1 MDMWLSSKNLSSW
14 IVSSHKNWG
23 ENTSSKS
30 ILQVLNQKIAKYEKG
45 FWRSIIVPQTN
56 TGECVPIWWSSIFSD
71 KMDLFLQCDFDHPI
85 IQKFYQNVDKN
96 YNIFIENLKFK
107 ERYRA
112 TKLPISEELFCR
124 LFAYTWV
131 FNKMFIRKEENFYL
145 DRLKHYDKGKIP
157 LLSEILEKR
166 VFMCAEQAL
175 LAHHYLKI
183 HGIDSSYVWGELL
196 TKLPEENGDFAEAHS
211 FIYLKDND
219 IQFIYDPT
227 LPTKSWTTLFPKIQK
242 NLNYSDFLEL
252 FRMAEKQFI
261 AVEDLCNDSK
271 FYYGFWDWTWI
282 SPENILLWS
291 ESKQQ
296 NKD

>member
-1 MDMWLSSKNLSSW
+1 MDMWLSSENLSCW
-14 IVSSHKNWG
+14 TVSSHKDW
-23 ENTSSKS
+23 EKNTSNESVLH
-30 ILQVLNQKIAKYEKG
+30 ILNQKIAKYEKG

-131 FNKMFIRKEENFYL
+131 FNKMFIRKEENCYL
-145 DRLKHYDKGKIP
+145 DRRKHYDKGKIP
-157 LLSEILEKR
+157 LLSEILKKR

-196 TKLPEENGDFAEAHS
+196 TKFPEENGDFAEAHS

-227 LPTKSWTTLFPKIQK
+227 LPIKSWTTLFPKIQK
-242 NLNYSDFLEL
+242 KIKL
-252 FRMAEKQFI
+252 FRF
-261 AVEDLCNDSK
+261 SRT
-271 FYYGFWDWTWI
+271 F
-282 SPENILLWS
+282 
-291 ESKQQ
+291 
-296 NKD
+296 

>member
-1 MDMWLSSKNLSSW
+1 MDMWLSSENLSCW
-14 IVSSHKNWG
+14 TVSSHKDW
-23 ENTSSKS
+23 EKNTSNESVLR
-30 ILQVLNQKIAKYEKG
+30 ILNQKIAKYEKG

-71 KMDLFLQCDFDHPI
+71 KMAFFLQCDFDHPI

-131 FNKMFIRKEENFYL
+131 FNKMFIRKEENCYL
-145 DRLKHYDKGKIP
+145 DRRKHYDKGKIP
-157 LLSEILEKR
+157 LLSEILKKR

-196 TKLPEENGDFAEAHS
+196 TKFPEENGDFAEAHS

-227 LPTKSWTTLFPKIQK
+227 LPIKSWTTLFPKIQK
-242 NLNYSDFLEL
+242 KLNYSDFLEL

-261 AVEDLCNDSK
+261 AVEDLCTDSK

-282 SPENILLWS
+282 LPENILLWS

>member
-1 MDMWLSSKNLSSW
+1 MDMWLSSENLSCW
-14 IVSSHKNWG
+14 TVSSHKDW
-23 ENTSSKS
+23 EKNTSNESVLH
-30 ILQVLNQKIAKYEKG
+30 ILNQKIAKYEKG

-96 YNIFIENLKFK
+96 YNIFIENPKFK

-131 FNKMFIRKEENFYL
+131 FNKMFIRKEENCYL
-145 DRLKHYDKGKIP
+145 DRRKHYDKGKIP
-157 LLSEILEKR
+157 LLSEILKKR

-196 TKLPEENGDFAEAHS
+196 TKFPEENGDFAEAHS

-227 LPTKSWTTLFPKIQK
+227 LPIKSWTTLFPKIQK
-242 NLNYSDFLEL
+242 KLNYSDFLEL

-261 AVEDLCNDSK
+261 AVEDLCTDSK

-282 SPENILLWS
+282 LPENILLWS
-291 ESKQQ
+291 ESK
-296 NKD
+296 

>member
-1 MDMWLSSKNLSSW
+1 MWLSSKNLSSL
-14 IVSSHKNWG
+14 ILSSHKNLVKNASN
-23 ENTSSKS
+23 ESVLD
-30 ILQVLNQKIAKYEKG
+30 ILNQKIAKYEKG

-112 TKLPISEELFCR
+112 MKLPISEELFCR

>member
-1 MDMWLSSKNLSSW
+1 MDMWLSSENLSCW
-14 IVSSHKNWG
+14 TVSSHKDW
-23 ENTSSKS
+23 EKNTSNESVLR
-30 ILQVLNQKIAKYEKG
+30 ILNQKIAKYEKG

-71 KMDLFLQCDFDHPI
+71 KMALFLQCDFDHPI

-131 FNKMFIRKEENFYL
+131 FNKMFIRKEENCYL
-145 DRLKHYDKGKIP
+145 DRRKHYDKGKIP
-157 LLSEILEKR
+157 LLSEILKKR

-196 TKLPEENGDFAEAHS
+196 TKFPEENGDFAEAHS

-227 LPTKSWTTLFPKIQK
+227 LPIKSWTTLFPKIQK
-242 NLNYSDFLEL
+242 KLNYSDFLEL

-261 AVEDLCNDSK
+261 AVEDLCTDSK

-282 SPENILLWS
+282 LPENILLWS

>member
-1 MDMWLSSKNLSSW
+1 
-14 IVSSHKNWG
+14 
-23 ENTSSKS
+23 
-30 ILQVLNQKIAKYEKG
+30 
-45 FWRSIIVPQTN
+45 
-56 TGECVPIWWSSIFSD
+56 
-71 KMDLFLQCDFDHPI
+71 MDLFLQCDFDHPI

-112 TKLPISEELFCR
+112 MKLPISEELFCR

>member
-14 IVSSHKNWG
+14 IVSSNKNWG
-23 ENTSSKS
+23 ENTSSKL
-30 ILQVLNQKIAKYEKG
+30 ILQVLDQKIAKYEKG

-56 TGECVPIWWSSIFSD
+56 TGECVPVWWSIFSD
-71 KMDLFLQCDFDHPI
+71 EMDLFLQCDFDHPI
-85 IQKFYQNVDKN
+85 IQEFYQNVDKN
-96 YNIFIENLKFK
+96 YNNFIENLKFK

-112 TKLPISEELFCR
+112 MKLPISEELFCR

-196 TKLPEENGDFAEAHS
+196 TKLPGENGDFAEAHS

>member
-1 MDMWLSSKNLSSW
+1 MDMWLSSENLSCW
-14 IVSSHKNWG
+14 TVSSHKDW
-23 ENTSSKS
+23 EKNTSNESVLR
-30 ILQVLNQKIAKYEKG
+30 ILNQKIAKYEKG

-157 LLSEILEKR
+157 LLSEILKKR

-196 TKLPEENGDFAEAHS
+196 TKFPEENGDFAEAHS

-227 LPTKSWTTLFPKIQK
+227 LPIKSWTTLFPKIQK
-242 NLNYSDFLEL
+242 KLNYSDFLEL

-261 AVEDLCNDSK
+261 AVEDLCTDSK

-282 SPENILLWS
+282 LPENILLWS

>member
-1 MDMWLSSKNLSSW
+1 MWLSSKNLSSW

-23 ENTSSKS
+23 KNASNES
-30 ILQVLNQKIAKYEKG
+30 ILDILNQKIAKYEKG

-96 YNIFIENLKFK
+96 YNNFIENLKFK

-112 TKLPISEELFCR
+112 MKLPISEELFCR

-145 DRLKHYDKGKIP
+145 DRLNHYDKGKIP

-227 LPTKSWTTLFPKIQK
+227 LPTKSWTTLVPKIQK

-261 AVEDLCNDSK
+261 AVEDLCNNSK

>member
-1 MDMWLSSKNLSSW
+1 MDMWLSSENLSCW
-14 IVSSHKNWG
+14 TVSSHKDW
-23 ENTSSKS
+23 EKNTSNESVLR
-30 ILQVLNQKIAKYEKG
+30 ILNQKIAKYEKG

-71 KMDLFLQCDFDHPI
+71 KMALFLQCDFDHPI

-131 FNKMFIRKEENFYL
+131 FNKMFIRKEENCYL
-145 DRLKHYDKGKIP
+145 DRRKHYDKGKIP
-157 LLSEILEKR
+157 LLSEILKKR

-196 TKLPEENGDFAEAHS
+196 TKFPEENGDFAEAHS

-227 LPTKSWTTLFPKIQK
+227 LPIKSWTTLFPKIQK
-242 NLNYSDFLEL
+242 KLNYSDFLEL

-261 AVEDLCNDSK
+261 AVEDLCTDSK

-282 SPENILLWS
+282 LPENILLWS
-291 ESKQQ
+291 ESKRQ

>member
-1 MDMWLSSKNLSSW
+1 MDMWLSSENLSCW
-14 IVSSHKNWG
+14 TVSSHKDW
-23 ENTSSKS
+23 EKNTSNESVLH
-30 ILQVLNQKIAKYEKG
+30 ILNQKIAKYEKG

-71 KMDLFLQCDFDHPI
+71 KMVLFLQCDFDHPI

-131 FNKMFIRKEENFYL
+131 FNKMFIRKEENCYL
-145 DRLKHYDKGKIP
+145 DRRKHYDKGKIP
-157 LLSEILEKR
+157 LLSEILKKR

-196 TKLPEENGDFAEAHS
+196 TKFPEENGDFAEAHS

-227 LPTKSWTTLFPKIQK
+227 LPIKSWTTLFPKIQK
-242 NLNYSDFLEL
+242 KLNYSDFLEL

-261 AVEDLCNDSK
+261 AVEDLCTDSK

-282 SPENILLWS
+282 LPENILLWS
-291 ESKQQ
+291 ESKRQ

>member
-23 ENTSSKS
+23 KNASNESVLH
-30 ILQVLNQKIAKYEKG
+30 ILNQKIAKYEKG

-56 TGECVPIWWSSIFSD
+56 TGECVPVWWSSIFSD
-71 KMDLFLQCDFDHPI
+71 EMDLFLQCDFDHPI
-85 IQKFYQNVDKN
+85 IQEFYQNVDKN
-96 YNIFIENLKFK
+96 YNNFIENLKFK

-112 TKLPISEELFCR
+112 MKLPISEELFCR

>member
-1 MDMWLSSKNLSSW
+1 MWLSSKNLSSW

-23 ENTSSKS
+23 KNASNES
-30 ILQVLNQKIAKYEKG
+30 ILDILNQKIAKYEKG

-85 IQKFYQNVDKN
+85 IKIFYQNVDKN
-96 YNIFIENLKFK
+96 YNNFIENLKFK

-112 TKLPISEELFCR
+112 MKLPISEELFCR

-145 DRLKHYDKGKIP
+145 DRLNHYDKGKIP

-227 LPTKSWTTLFPKIQK
+227 LPTKSWTTLVPKIQK

-261 AVEDLCNDSK
+261 AVEDLCNNSK